1 MAQNQPKSTVIAFEA
16 ELWVF
21 NSTAA
26 WFFVTLPLEAADQVR
41 SEILPRQPKAFGSV
55 RVHAS
60 IGVTNF
66 ATSLFPD
73 KATQS
78 YHLPIKAS
86 VRKAERLNVGD
97 QFQVRIRLA

>member
-1 MAQNQPKSTVIAFEA
+1 MIAFEA
-16 ELWVF
+16 DLWVF
-21 NSTAA
+21 NSTAS
-26 WFFVTLPLEAADQVR
+26 WFFVTLPLEAADQVKA
-41 SEILPRQPKAFGSV
+41 EIQPRLPKAFGSV

-60 IGVTNF
+60 IGETNF

-73 KATQS
+73 KETKS

-86 VRKAERLNVGD
+86 VRKAEGLNVGD